1 LIKVNYFLKYLSYL
15 LTGDEMKI
23 ALISLTNNGKKLA
36 MQILS
41 VLEEDHTVIRVDTFH
56 KNVKQTLEDIIH
68 DYDCIVGIMATGIM
82 IRNVCKLIKSK
93 NEDPA
98 ILIIDE
104 KGKHVISLL
113 SGHLG
118 GGNNFSI
125 KIASIIGAE
134 PIITTAT
141 DINNKLGVDTLARK
155 YYFNVNDVNKIKLIN
170 SALLNNKSIYIAYN
184 PKYDYIWE
192 DIKVRESY
200 KNVKNHSKFLEV
212 SYGSNTINL
221 KPKKMV
227 VGIGSRKDID
237 SDSVIKAIKSTFKIL
252 DLPVKRVDS
261 IATGQMKENEK
272 GIIYA
277 AEELGI
283 PLEIISEKAMKNF
296 KNDDLSRSNF
306 VMEKFGVPGVCEPS
320 SLIAAGKGSTL
331 IFRKSSYN
339 GVTVAVAVSKN

>member
-1 LIKVNYFLKYLSYL
+1 
-15 LTGDEMKI
+15 MKI
-23 ALISLTNNGKKLA
+23 ALISITDNGKKIV

-41 VLEEDHTVIRVDTFH
+41 ALKEDHTVIRVDTFH
-56 KNVKQTLEDIIH
+56 KNVKHTLEDIIN

-125 KIASIIGAE
+125 KLARIIDAE

-141 DINNKLGVDTLARK
+141 DINNKLGVDCLARK
-155 YYFNVNDVNKIKLIN
+155 YYFNIDDVNKIRPIN
-170 SALLNNKSIYIAYN
+170 SALLNNKSISIAFN
-184 PKYDYIWE
+184 PKYDYMWD

-200 KNVKNHSKFLEV
+200 KNVKNHSEFLAV
-212 SYGSNTINL
+212 SYSSITINL

-237 SDSVIKAIKSTFKIL
+237 SDSVINAIKSTLKIL
-252 DLPVKRVDS
+252 NLPVKRIDS
-261 IATGQMKENEK
+261 IATGMMKENEK
-272 GIIYA
+272 G
-277 AEELGI
+277 
-283 PLEIISEKAMKNF
+283 
-296 KNDDLSRSNF
+296 
-306 VMEKFGVPGVCEPS
+306 
-320 SLIAAGKGSTL
+320 
-331 IFRKSSYN
+331 
-339 GVTVAVAVSKN
+339 